1 MELLGN
7 PWVVGIGCGV
17 ALVVALC
24 VLMRWNDQ

>member
-7 PWVVGIGCGV
+7 PWVVGGAIV
-17 ALVVALC
+17 VTAFVALC